1 MALQEPVRDVLSVNV
16 SLCYKR
22 GVGGGQREERRK
34 GEQRK
39 RKRKERG
46 KVSNVNEHRLLKSR
60 VTETSSCG
68 GMLCTDSQRLWPPS

>member
-16 SLCYKR
+16 SLCYK
-22 GVGGGQREERRK
+22 GAGGGGRREERRK

-39 RKRKERG
+39 RKERG
-46 KVSNVNEHRLLKSR
+46 KVSSVNEHRLLKSR

-68 GMLCTDSQRLWPPS
+68 GVLCTDTQRLWPPS